1 MRMGRGAKL
10 LVMHAVAPPEVFGA
24 PARRMSRAEYDRLVE
39 LAFFER
45 ERVELIHGMVVHMAP
60 IGPRHSEVVARF
72 TKRFVQALGDRAGVR
87 IQLPLVAW
95 DDSEPE
101 PDVAVVPE
109 RSYADAHPEEAFLVV
124 EVAESSLAYDRETKA
139 PLYAASRVAEYWIVD
154 VAGKAIE
161 VYGKPQDG
169 RFTTTQRFGL
179 GDVVPVAAF
188 PDVVIAVRAIVE

>member
-1 MRMGRGAKL
+1 
-10 LVMHAVAPPEVFGA
+10 MHAVAPPEVFGA

-39 LAFFER
+39 LGFFER
-45 ERVELIHGMVVHMAP
+45 ERVELIHGMVVEMAP
-60 IGPRHSEVVARF
+60 IGPPHSEVVARF

-101 PDVAVVPE
+101 PDVAIVPE

-154 VAGKAIE
+154 IAGKAIE
-161 VYGKPQDG
+161 VYSNPENG
-169 RFTTTQRFGL
+169 RFMNVQRFGA
-179 GDVVPVAAF
+179 GEVVHVAAF
-188 PDVVIAVRAIVE
+188 PDVAIAVRDIVA